1 MGGVEWERRASVWL
15 DGMDALRKVCST
27 AAKDASELPGPM
39 DLFYYANFETYGA
52 GVKRARKT
60 VEDLLVQAC
69 GREEEDELDVAKA
82 HACVVDVMDEAV
94 EKVDQWLR
102 EAEEERR
109 KKTAEVNDDAVETTT
124 ERWNQPT
131 AAAKT
136 VTFHV
141 KSLQKPQE
149 GFRDKPDNSN
159 RSFQHK
165 TRAQLVG
172 SVEKDPRILALRKK
186 LEKDRANIHPLQE
199 ELDLLECPKW
209 MKEKRQPLPPPPM
222 ETTPLVYVDTLDGLK
237 RMAHK
242 LQRERDIA
250 VDLENHSYRSFHG
263 FVCLMQVS
271 TRKEDFV
278 VDTLALREHIG
289 DTLGT
294 IFSDESV
301 VKVMHGANHDVK
313 WLQRDF
319 GVYTVNLFDTGI
331 AAKALQLGG
340 NSLASLLD
348 AYCNVKVDKR
358 HQLSDWRLRPLD
370 DHMMQYARQD
380 THYLLYIFDRLCQE
394 LLAQGEL
401 PEGLASS
408 TSNQVEDKPQD
419 SLAYV
424 FDRSKQLCMC
434 LYEKDLFSDDSYLQ
448 EYQKIS
454 AKLHAPQLSVLAEL
468 FAWRDKTARL
478 LDESKGYVMSRSLL
492 TRLSQGMPTTAAQVK
507 KLVRGASVLVEKH
520 AAEIAGLIQS
530 AKERAEIPQV
540 ELKGLQSSAMDLDRT
555 AGVQPKASAKD
566 APLPRHGTTNV
577 IQQPLEKSSGS
588 AKADCFSHAKTNQID
603 GTPTNVVGHS
613 PSPLAGA
620 LFNKRNRG
628 QFASGKDGAGNNKH
642 SNLMA
647 SMKMSFRSIQ
657 LQEEVTLPD
666 PTSMQ
671 NEPTSEAGEVKKP
684 MVSEGSTGVQGGT
697 LKVTESPE
705 KLSKP
710 EPTPEPAKEL
720 PIAENAPDFLPLPIS
735 QQFRTKRKKQD
746 GNRERKGRTGKSNK
760 DNPSAGGSSKPSK
773 PYDYAAAKAS
783 SLPSPAPL
791 EAKEIPG
798 KSPGQRKKY
807 KGFDGFTIKD
817 PEGLR
822 PGPRTAVQ
830 PSRGNR
836 SETFGGRR
844 EKK

>member
-1 MGGVEWERRASVWL
+1 
-15 DGMDALRKVCST
+15 MDALRTVCST
-27 AAKDASELPGPM
+27 AAKDASELPGPK

-69 GREEEDELDVAKA
+69 GREDEDELDVAKA

-102 EAEEERR
+102 EAEEEGRR
-109 KKTAEVNDDAVETTT
+109 NTAKVDNEAVETAT

-159 RSFQHK
+159 RSFEHK

-172 SVEKDPRILALRKK
+172 TVDDDPRILALRKK
-186 LEKDRANIHPLQE
+186 LEKDQTSIHPLQE
-199 ELDLLECPKW
+199 ELDLLECPNW
-209 MKEKRQPLPPPPM
+209 MKEKSPPLPPPPM
-222 ETTPLVYVDTLDGLK
+222 ESTPLVYVDTLDGLQ
-237 RMAHK
+237 RMAQK

-271 TRKEDFV
+271 TRQEDFV

-289 DTLGT
+289 NTLGT

-301 VKVMHGANHDVK
+301 VKVMHGANHDIK

-319 GVYTVNLFDTGI
+319 GMYTINLFDTGI

-380 THYLLYIFDRLCQE
+380 THYLLYIFDRLRQE

-401 PEGLASS
+401 PEDLASG
-408 TSNQVEDKPQD
+408 TSNHVKDRPQD

-454 AKLHAPQLSVLAEL
+454 AKLHARQLFVLAEL

-520 AAEIAGLIQS
+520 AAEIAGLIRS
-530 AKERAEIPQV
+530 VKERAETPQTDF
-540 ELKGLQSSAMDLDRT
+540 KGLQSSAMDLDRLK
-555 AGVQPKASAKD
+555 GVQQKASAKN

-577 IQQPLEKSSGS
+577 EQHLLEQDLQKSLKS
-588 AKADCFSHAKTNQID
+588 AKAEPLSHGKANQGD
-603 GTPTNVVGHS
+603 GTTTSAVGHS

-620 LFNKRNRG
+620 LFGARNRAHY
-628 QFASGKDGAGNNKH
+628 ASGKDEVGSSKH
-642 SNLMA
+642 SKLMA
-647 SMKMSFRSIQ
+647 SMKMSFKSIQ
-657 LQEEVTLPD
+657 LQEEVTLPN
-666 PTSMQ
+666 PVSVQ
-671 NEPTSEAGEVKKP
+671 EEVTSEAGEIKQP
-684 MVSEGSTGVQGGT
+684 MMSEGSAGVLGNTAKG
-697 LKVTESPE
+697 TESPE
-705 KLSKP
+705 ERSNQ

-720 PIAENAPDFLPLPIS
+720 PIAEDAPDFLPLPIS
-735 QQFRTKRKKQD
+735 QQFRTKRKKQNS
-746 GNRERKGRTGKSNK
+746 NRERRIKTGKSNE
-760 DNPSAGGSSKPSK
+760 DRPTARGPTRPSK
-773 PYDYAAAKAS
+773 SYNYAAAKAS

-791 EAKEIPG
+791 EPKEIPG

-807 KGFDGFTIKD
+807 KGFDGFTIKE
-817 PEGLR
+817 PESLR